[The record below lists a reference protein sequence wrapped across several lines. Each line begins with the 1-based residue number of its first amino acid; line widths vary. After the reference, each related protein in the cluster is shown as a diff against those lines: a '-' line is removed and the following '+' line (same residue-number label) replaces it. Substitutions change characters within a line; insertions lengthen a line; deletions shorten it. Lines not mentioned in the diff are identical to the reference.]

1 MSALGLA
8 PLLAYPAKLARVDLV
23 QTSIELDGIFARH
36 GATSQAT
43 SPHVLFVQR
52 SFPDAAMATKVY
64 ESDRISRATMS
75 HVRAAPFF
83 TSLVLTIHPKPEI
96 EAPMLIVDLRVIP
109 TGAVRAYLDV
119 CGPSITKK
127 SFATHFRTPLAH
139 TLDAAV
145 ASAVTRRPVP
155 SWIDGLSGGC
165 GAQLQAR
172 AGRGSVVAHALVRY
186 VERYL
191 EGLASAPAAE
201 DPKANLA
208 TLRTVRDTARANG
221 RAGTYLARAFGAPAA
236 TRYLEVLWNE
246 S

>member
-1 MSALGLA
+1 MSTARSIALF
-8 PLLAYPAKLARVDLV
+8 AYPAKLAKVDLV

-43 SPHVLFVQR
+43 APSVLFVQR

-64 ESDRISRATMS
+64 ESERIARATMS

-83 TSLVLTIHPKPEI
+83 TSVVVTIHPKPEI
-96 EAPMLIVDLRVIP
+96 EAPMLVVDLRIIP

-119 CGPSITKK
+119 CGPAITKK
-127 SFATHFRTPLAH
+127 SFGNTFRTPLAH

-155 SWIDGLSGGC
+155 SWIEGLSGGC
-165 GAQLQAR
+165 GAQLEAR
-172 AGRGSVVAHALVRY
+172 SGRGSVVAHALVRY

-191 EGLASAPAAE
+191 EGLDAAPPAE
-201 DPKANLA
+201 DASANLA

-221 RAGTYLARAFGAPAA
+221 RAGTYLARAFGGAA
-236 TRYLEVLWNE
+236 AARYLELLWNE
-246 S
+246 T